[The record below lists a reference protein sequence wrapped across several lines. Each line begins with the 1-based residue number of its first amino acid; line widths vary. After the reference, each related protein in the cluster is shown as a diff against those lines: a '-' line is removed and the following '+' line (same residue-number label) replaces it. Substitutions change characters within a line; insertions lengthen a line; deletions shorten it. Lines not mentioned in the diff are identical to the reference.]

1 MVETG
6 VLVRGPSGPAVTG
19 VLEASGIDDGGVIQG
34 DAFKDVGE
42 VDMERVLHSGHVES
56 ALFHFRSQWSWP
68 WVDIPTTRIAVA
80 SKNLGLEN
88 SVAGECG
95 ELRGFKLGET
105 AGDETDLLHLTG
117 C

>member
-1 MVETG
+1 MEAS
-6 VLVRGPSGPAVTG
+6 VLVGRASGCAVCR
-19 VLEASGIDDGGVIQG
+19 VFEASDIDDGGVIQG
-34 DAFKDVGE
+34 DAFEDVGE

-68 WVDIPTTRIAVA
+68 WVDVPTARIAVA

-95 ELRGFKLGET
+95 ELGGFKLGET